1 MSKPGKD
8 PLTVNELL
16 EVLTALKDEGRGEY
30 PVLLQHVRAGVTFGL
45 PFRVSEGDPADGWV
59 VWVWSVC
66 EC

>member
-1 MSKPGKD
+1 MTKPGKD

-16 EVLTALKDEGRGEY
+16 EVLKALKDQGLGEH

-45 PFRVSEGDPADGWV
+45 PFRVSDGDPADGRV
-59 VWVWSVC
+59 VWVWAVR